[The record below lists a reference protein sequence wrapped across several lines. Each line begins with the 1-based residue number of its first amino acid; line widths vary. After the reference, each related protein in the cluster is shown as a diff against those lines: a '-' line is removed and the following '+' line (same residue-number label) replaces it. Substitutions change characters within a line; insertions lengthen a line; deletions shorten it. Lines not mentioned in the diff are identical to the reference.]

1 MIINDLAN
9 RTNAL
14 NSQNPNDLILLYCIS
29 NSSFEVEIEAQKSR
43 MPFERQVTI
52 EQQQQRR
59 RPQSNGAHDTIGRI
73 K

>member
-14 NSQNPNDLILLYCIS
+14 NSQNPSGLILLYCIS
-29 NSSFEVEIEAQKSR
+29 SSSFEVEIEAQKSR

-52 EQQQQRR
+52 EQQQRR